1 MNFLSK
7 PRHKQT
13 SDASEKTQAHCVRG
27 EEVFDEMKAM
37 ERTIVNLKNLVNDLI
52 NFMWLDSQEHV
63 INPCAINLVDRV
75 RSQVSFFSSFA
86 DEKGVSIEFNTDEKQ
101 VWISADRPA
110 LGKLLGTLMMNSLKY
125 ARTYMHIGLSVD
137 GGKAMLRVVNDG
149 AKLLPGCAEEIF
161 KPYTQRHVESK
172 TDSSGFIGIGL
183 SLARSLARSHSG
195 DLVLDESV
203 DEGLC
208 FVLTLPVIDP
218 PEPKIA
224 KMNDEMIAVRQ
235 KKRNRFLEHFEN
247 LVRDSLDA
255 DLSNEFLATEMGMS
269 QSTLIRKI
277 KKETGTTP
285 GNYVNNRRMAEAARI
300 LKNNSDV
307 SITEVCYA
315 VGFTSVSYFA
325 KCFKAAFGVTPREY
339 AKKAAGK

>member
-7 PRHKQT
+7 PRHKQA
-13 SDASEKTQAHCVRG
+13 SDAPKKAQPHCDKG
-27 EEVFDEMKAM
+27 EAVLDEMKAM

-63 INPCAINLVDRV
+63 LQPCAINLVDRV
-75 RSQVSFFSSFA
+75 RVQINFFSSFA
-86 DEKGVSIEFNTDEKQ
+86 SEKGVSIELNTDEKQ
-101 VWISADRPA
+101 VWISADSSS
-110 LGKLLGTLMMNSLKY
+110 LSKLLGILMMKSLKY

-137 GGKAMLRVVNDG
+137 GGKALLRVANDG
-149 AKLLPGCAEEIF
+149 EKLPPGCAEEIF
-161 KPYTQRHVESK
+161 KPYPQRRVESK
-172 TDSSGFIGIGL
+172 TDGSGFIGIGL
-183 SLARSLARSHSG
+183 SLARSLVRLNSG

-208 FVLTLPVIDP
+208 FALTLPVIDT

-224 KMNDEMIAVRQ
+224 KLNDEIIAVRQ

-285 GNYVNNRRMAEAARI
+285 GNYVNSRRMAEAARI

-325 KCFKAAFGVTPREY
+325 KCFKTAFGVTPREY